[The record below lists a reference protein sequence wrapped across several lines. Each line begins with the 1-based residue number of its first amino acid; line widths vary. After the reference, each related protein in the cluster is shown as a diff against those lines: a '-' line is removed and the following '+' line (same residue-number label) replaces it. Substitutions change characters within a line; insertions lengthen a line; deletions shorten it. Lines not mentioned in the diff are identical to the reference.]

1 MVRKDFN
8 LYNFSYFFRYF
19 LRFSVCFSL
28 RLLFVAFSVAIA
40 VAFALVVVVV
50 AVAGFGGAE
59 VAGSGIGIGSRVEWS
74 GVEWDVCFGA
84 DAAFLSTKMRIC
96 EFSLFL
102 CF

>member
-19 LRFSVCFSL
+19 LRFSVCSVSL
-28 RLLFVAFSVAIA
+28 SVCCLLPFSVAIA
-40 VAFALVVVVV
+40 VVVVV
-50 AVAGFGGAE
+50 VAGFGGAE
-59 VAGSGIGIGSRVEWS
+59 VAGSGMGIGIGSRAK
-74 GVEWDVCFGA
+74 WDVCFGA

>member
-1 MVRKDFN
+1 M
-8 LYNFSYFFRYF
+8 LP
-19 LRFSVCFSL
+19 
-28 RLLFVAFSVAIA
+28 FSVAIA

-50 AVAGFGGAE
+50 AGFGGAE
-59 VAGSGIGIGSRVEWS
+59 VAGSGMGIGIGSRVEQS
-74 GVEWDVCFGA
+74 GVECDVCFGA